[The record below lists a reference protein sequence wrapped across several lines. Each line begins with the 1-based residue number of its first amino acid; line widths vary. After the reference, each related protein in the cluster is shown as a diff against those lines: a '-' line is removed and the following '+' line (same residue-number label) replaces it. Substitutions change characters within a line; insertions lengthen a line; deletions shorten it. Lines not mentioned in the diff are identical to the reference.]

1 MFNTLHVFQGKLG
14 GSISVIPIQYPPNG
28 SKAEKIHLCFWTTTH
43 MIAGDEFSILNAAT
57 VDGKIHQWK
66 LIDDQKPSALAVSS
80 FKLLGLHDRFSLEY
94 TGSVETS
101 VGCVTSV
108 CHNSKRY

>member
-1 MFNTLHVFQGKLG
+1 
-14 GSISVIPIQYPPNG
+14 
-28 SKAEKIHLCFWTTTH
+28 

-57 VDGKIHQWK
+57 LDGKIHQWK
-66 LIDDQKPSALAVSS
+66 LIDDQRPSALDVSS

-101 VGCVTSV
+101 VGCVTSF
-108 CHNSKRY
+108 CHNSKRYLIILSYDISFI

>member
-1 MFNTLHVFQGKLG
+1 
-14 GSISVIPIQYPPNG
+14 
-28 SKAEKIHLCFWTTTH
+28 

-57 VDGKIHQWK
+57 LDGKIHQWK
-66 LIDDQKPSALAVSS
+66 LIDDQRPSALDVSS

-108 CHNSKRY
+108 CHNSKRLVASYIINFNLFTLNICSITFSNILLPIVILGYSSSISNN